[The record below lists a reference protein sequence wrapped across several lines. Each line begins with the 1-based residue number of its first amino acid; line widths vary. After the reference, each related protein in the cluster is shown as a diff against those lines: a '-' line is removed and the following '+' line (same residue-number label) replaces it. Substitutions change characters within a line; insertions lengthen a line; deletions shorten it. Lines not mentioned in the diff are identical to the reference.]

1 MMVPPIA
8 VIGTGRMGS
17 ALVRAFLKKGYNT
30 DVWNRTRSKAEPLAD
45 LGARVSTTVEDAVS
59 AAEIVVVNV
68 NDYDTSDRL
77 LRSDEVMKELS
88 GKLIVQLTS
97 GSPRQAREAAA
108 WAGHHGIKYLDG
120 AIMAT
125 PNLIGE
131 PACTILYSGLGDQ
144 FEKYKPVFLALGG
157 NAIYVGSDVG
167 HASALDSAL
176 LISMWGTLFGVLQ
189 GMAISEAEK
198 LPLEGYIS
206 YVKAFTPAVVDG
218 AMPDFVKRIQDGRF
232 AADETTVATINT
244 HYGALQHL
252 LELCKEHRTHSGV
265 PDAFDQLFRAA
276 VKAGHG
282 TDDFAVLINFL
293 RARGSWESF
302 HRNQIHEMK

>member
-1 MMVPPIA
+1 MTPTIS

-17 ALVRAFLKKGYNT
+17 ALVRAFLKQGYRT
-30 DVWNRTRSKAEPLAD
+30 DVWNRTKSKAEPLAA
-45 LGARVSTTVEDAVS
+45 LGARVATTVEDAVA

-77 LRSDEVMKELS
+77 FRSDDMTKELH
-88 GKLIVQLTS
+88 GKLLVQLTS

-108 WAGHHGIKYLDG
+108 WAEQHGIQYLDG

-131 PACTILYSGLGDQ
+131 PACTILYSGPDDQ

-157 NAIYVGSDVG
+157 NAIYVGRDVG

-176 LISMWGTLFGVLQ
+176 LVSMWGTLFGVLQ
-189 GMAISEAEK
+189 GISISEAEK
-198 LPLEGYIS
+198 LPLEAYIS

-232 AADETTVATINT
+232 AADETTLATIDI
-244 HYGALQHL
+244 HHGALRHL
-252 LELCKEHRTHSGV
+252 LELCKEHGIHSGV
-265 PDAFDQLFRAA
+265 PDAFDQLFQAA

-282 TDDFAVLINFL
+282 PDDFAALINVL
-293 RARGSWESF
+293 RVRGS
-302 HRNQIHEMK
+302 